1 MELSEDEVEA
11 WNALQDSRF
20 TMFALEEEND
30 GMMQSWPVEVKESRA
45 DIWVLRRFLKSI
57 LDLDERGDVEMQIE
71 LLQYTLS
78 EAEQNINNNKAH
90 TTKKVF

>member
-20 TMFALEEEND
+20 TMFALEEEKD

-45 DIWVLRRFLKSI
+45 DIWVLIRFLKSI
-57 LDLDERGDVEMQIE
+57 QDPDERGDVEMQIE
-71 LLQYTLS
+71 LL
-78 EAEQNINNNKAH
+78 
-90 TTKKVF
+90 